1 MKKLLVPT
9 DFSDTSKNAA
19 LFAVQMA
26 ADIQNA
32 RIILIHV
39 SDKIA
44 GGSDGSPL
52 TEDDD
57 DRRTIL
63 GDALTQLKEEL
74 LATAK
79 VQVPVDF
86 DIEKGSSLVE
96 TLSRY
101 VRHQAIDLVIMGIT
115 GATRLEQIFMGSNTL
130 DMAKESVCPVLIIP
144 PDAQYRKIKNVV
156 LASDFKDVDVT
167 IPEAP
172 LKATLDLFKP
182 NLHIVNVDSEH
193 YVELTDDYKAE
204 RRKLETMLQGY
215 APEFYFIRQ
224 YDFFDAISQFVD
236 DKNID
241 LLVIVP
247 RERSFL
253 TGFFKTSHT
262 KKLAYHSHIPI
273 VAIRQ

>member
-19 LFAVQMA
+19 RFAVQMA
-26 ADIQNA
+26 ADIQNV

-39 SDKIA
+39 SDKIT

-57 DRRTIL
+57 DRRVI
-63 GDALTQLKEEL
+63 LTQALSQLKDEMH
-74 LATAK
+74 AVA
-79 VQVPVDF
+79 QVPIDF
-86 DIEKGSSLVE
+86 VTEKGSSLVE
-96 TLSRY
+96 TLTRY

-130 DMAKESVCPVLIIP
+130 EMAKESVCPVLIVP
-144 PDAQYRKIKNVV
+144 PDANYRKIKNVV
-156 LASDFKDVDVT
+156 LASDFKEVDIT
-167 IPEAP
+167 IPVAP

-182 NLHIVNVDSEH
+182 ALHIVNVDSEH
-193 YVELTDDYKAE
+193 YVELTDEYKAE
-204 RRKLETMLQGY
+204 RVKLEAMLKGY
-215 APEFYFIRQ
+215 SPEFYFIRQ

-241 LLVIVP
+241 LIFIVP
-247 RERSFL
+247 KDRSFVSNL
-253 TGFFKTSHT
+253 FKTSHT
-262 KKLAYHSHIPI
+262 KKLAYHSHVPI
-273 VAIRQ
+273 VAIHE

>member
-19 LFAVQMA
+19 LFAAQMA

-32 RIILIHV
+32 KIILIHV
-39 SDKIA
+39 SDKIT

-57 DRRTIL
+57 DRRIIL
-63 GDALTQLKEEL
+63 TKALSQLKDEL
-74 LATAK
+74 SPAAK
-79 VQVPVDF
+79 QVPIEF
-86 DIEKGSSLVE
+86 AIEKGSSLVE
-96 TLSRY
+96 TLTRY
-101 VRHQAIDLVIMGIT
+101 VRYNAIDLVIMGIT

-144 PDAQYRKIKNVV
+144 PDAKYRKVKNVV
-156 LASDFKDVDVT
+156 LASDFKEVDTT
-167 IPEAP
+167 IPVAP

-182 NLHIVNVDSEH
+182 ALHIVNVDSEH
-193 YVELTDDYKAE
+193 YVELTDEYKAE
-204 RRKLETMLQGY
+204 RKKLEQMLQEY

-224 YDFFDAISQFVD
+224 YDFFDAISQFVA

-241 LLVIVP
+241 LIFIVP
-247 RERSFL
+247 KDRSFL
-253 TGFFKTSHT
+253 SGFFKTSHT
-262 KKLAYHSHIPI
+262 KKLAYHSHVPI
-273 VAIRQ
+273 VAIHE

>member
-19 LFAVQMA
+19 LFAAQMA
-26 ADIQNA
+26 ADVQNA
-32 RIILIHV
+32 KIVLIHV
-39 SDKIA
+39 SDKIT

-57 DRRTIL
+57 DRRII
-63 GDALTQLKEEL
+63 LTQALSQLKDEL
-74 LATAK
+74 HAVAN
-79 VQVPVDF
+79 VPVEF
-86 DIEKGSSLVE
+86 VMEKGSSLVE
-96 TLSRY
+96 ILSRY
-101 VRHQAIDLVIMGIT
+101 VRHQGIDLVIMGIT

-130 DMAKESVCPVLIIP
+130 EMAKESACPVLIIP
-144 PDAQYRKIKNVV
+144 PDAKYRKIKNVV
-156 LASDFKDVDVT
+156 LASDFKEVDTT
-167 IPEAP
+167 IPVAQ

-182 NLHIVNVDSEH
+182 ALHIVNVDSEH
-193 YVELTDDYKAE
+193 YVELTDEYKVE
-204 RRKLETMLQGY
+204 RTKLETMLKNY

-224 YDFFDAISQFVD
+224 YDFFDAISQFTE

-241 LLVIVP
+241 LIVIVP

-253 TGFFKTSHT
+253 SGLFKTSHT

-273 VAIRQ
+273 VAIHE